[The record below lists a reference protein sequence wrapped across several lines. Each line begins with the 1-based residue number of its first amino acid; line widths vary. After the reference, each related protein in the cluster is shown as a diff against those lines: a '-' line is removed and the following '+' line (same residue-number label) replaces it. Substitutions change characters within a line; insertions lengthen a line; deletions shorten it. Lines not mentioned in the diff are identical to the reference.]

1 MFYQILISSLFY
13 QEQIKLRAQVVSNL
27 QPKQIFLSY
36 KFNYAT
42 YKIVLNNKE
51 HVSLFEQREI
61 MPQKQLGLLIKCC
74 YILYTRKAER
84 RGTNQ
89 QQNDLLATDHTK
101 FHHNLTENVNLY
113 YFKSCTLHVYH
124 NTNLYAVI
132 DLYIL
137 QVCVC

>member
-1 MFYQILISSLFY
+1 MCPCLN
-13 QEQIKLRAQVVSNL
+13 KG
-27 QPKQIFLSY
+27 
-36 KFNYAT
+36 NYASET
-42 YKIVLNNKE
+42 VRSINKVLL
-51 HVSLFEQREI
+51 HSI
-61 MPQKQLGLLIKCC
+61 P
-74 YILYTRKAER
+74 YTRKAER

-124 NTNLYAVI
+124 NTNLYGVI

-137 QVCVC
+137 